1 MACLRL
7 IYTSNF
13 RGQLCIK
20 LFFFF
25 LAAIAGFLYKNCK
38 DLKLCLS
45 HTEIFSK
52 RRKIYSRCVKDLTLL
67 SLEALEALA
76 LCWCNGHQKE
86 TVIIEPNLV
95 LHPLCRFA
103 MQPTNPLRRF
113 TKTAV
118 ADASARIR
126 RWPTGPTRT
135 GRSTSEALR
144 RRNATASRCRSISFS
159 SSLTLPAR

>member
-1 MACLRL
+1 LL
-7 IYTSNF
+7 HFHLT
-13 RGQLCIK
+13 
-20 LFFFF
+20 LFIFFF
-25 LAAIAGFLYKNCK
+25 LSCFFSKYCK

-113 TKTAV
+113 TKTAA

-126 RWPTGPTRT
+126 RWPTAPTRT
-135 GRSTSEALR
+135 ERSTSEALR
-144 RRNATASRCRSISFS
+144 RRNATASRCRIDFIFFVTDAPGKISLS
-159 SSLTLPAR
+159 VRPYNVCK